1 MISIVIRQIQVYSLL
16 LEPSSGKGKRA
27 YQANFSIQIWIVVR
41 YKFMLLLDWTVD
53 TTVDRSSGIP
63 ANLFLHISFKKKFN
77 SLIGVTLLKK
87 STGNNRLLSFPI
99 YSPGF

>member
-1 MISIVIRQIQVYSLL
+1 MANVHTKLIFQFK
-16 LEPSSGKGKRA
+16 SGL
-27 YQANFSIQIWIVVR
+27 YLVR